1 MAQWLN
7 TCLMI
12 LQLWV
17 QIPLGGGLFGLL
29 NLGSIP
35 GKENSFLLVAF
46 LFLRILG
53 WETTKMK
60 SSSRVI
66 LT

>member
-1 MAQWLN
+1 MVEHMPHDLAVMGSN
-7 TCLMI
+7 
-12 LQLWV
+12 
-17 QIPLGGGLFGLL
+17 PAGSPPRLFGLL